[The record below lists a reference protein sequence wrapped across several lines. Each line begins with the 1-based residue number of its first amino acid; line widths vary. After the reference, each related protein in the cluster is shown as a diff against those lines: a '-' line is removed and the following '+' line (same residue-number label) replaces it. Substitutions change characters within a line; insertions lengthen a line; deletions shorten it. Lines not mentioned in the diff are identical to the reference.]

1 MLLPEIAKPDQ
12 KILLQQEVAF
22 KFMRHFADIFKV
34 KKIPYR
40 AVRQLNQEFSRLEI
54 ANVTRDNAQI
64 QAARAAG
71 MVMQH
76 NAGNNVFEFSRIAVA
91 EPETNPIQFT
101 IHFYGRWKTEVLH
114 GRSNAETSDTEVDG

>member
-1 MLLPEIAKPDQ
+1 MLLPEFVKPDP
-12 KILLQQEVAF
+12 KILLQHEVAF
-22 KFMRHFADIFKV
+22 KFMRYFADIFKV
-34 KKIPYR
+34 KKIAYR
-40 AVRQLNQEFSRLEI
+40 PVTQLDQSYSRIEI
-54 ANVTRDNAQI
+54 ANVTRDNCHL

-101 IHFYGRWKTEVLH
+101 IHFYGRWKTETLNV
-114 GRSNAETSDTEVDG
+114 RDQASV